1 MTTKQ
6 MLVQLPENLRE
17 KIASNAG
24 LVLKAFD
31 PAQPLDAEQIRE
43 NILFATSGGVRT
55 TCIYTYSDF
64 GSDIDGCPKNTM
76 EMMEYESAEAKM
88 EGTALSVTADGLKTL
103 LGAADVAAGGDGL
116 SEITPRAEVKYGEG
130 GDFTTI
136 WHVMPYGT
144 QGGYIA
150 TKLYNAMNT
159 GGYSL
164 QTEDKGKGKF
174 AFSFTGGASIDN
186 PSEIPFKVYLRESAT
201 AATANVD
208 PETTEA

>member
-24 LVLKAFD
+24 LILKAFD
-31 PAQPLDAEQIRE
+31 PTQPLDAAQIRAD
-43 NILFATSGGVRT
+43 ILFATSGGVRA
-55 TCIYTYSDF
+55 TCSYSYSDF
-64 GSDIDGCPKNTM
+64 GDDIDGCPKNTM
-76 EMMEYESAEAKM
+76 EMMEFESAEAKM
-88 EGTALSVTADGLKTL
+88 EGTALSVTADGFKLL
-103 LGAADVAAGGDGL
+103 LGAADASADEGGL
-116 SEITPRAEVKYGEG
+116 TEITPRAEVKYGEG
-130 GDFTTI
+130 GDFATI

-144 QGGYIA
+144 QGGFVA

-186 PSEIPFKVYLRESAT
+186 PSEIPFKIYLRESAT
-201 AATANVD
+201 AATTSVD
-208 PETTEA
+208 PETGEA